1 MISLWDDDEEDEEVE
16 EVEDEEEEEDVDS
29 WSLSIIDIVK
39 FVNLKIEGIECIFI
53 TISMLHVKIKVFTR
67 FAFRIERE
75 PDLKELHVNTRISQ
89 RIAREP
95 DLKELHVNML

>member
-1 MISLWDDDEEDEEVE
+1 
-16 EVEDEEEEEDVDS
+16 
-29 WSLSIIDIVK
+29 LSDIVK
-39 FVNLKIEGIECIFI
+39 LVNLKIEGIEGIFI
-53 TISMLHVKIKVFTR
+53 TISMLHVNVYQVRVQNWTR
-67 FAFRIERE
+67 TWSERIAREYANLSQRIERE